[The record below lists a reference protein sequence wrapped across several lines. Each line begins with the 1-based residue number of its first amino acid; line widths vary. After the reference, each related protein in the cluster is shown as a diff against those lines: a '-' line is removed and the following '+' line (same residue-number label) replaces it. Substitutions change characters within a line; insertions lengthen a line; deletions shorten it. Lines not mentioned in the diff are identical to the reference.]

1 MIENKTKN
9 PGDTKR
15 CEGIRTAL
23 SEIEHVLR
31 SSGLWTEETARP
43 EKEAFLSTMPF
54 CLDTMELHCWFQY
67 VLIPKFYEL
76 LKTPELLPKK
86 LCVHTV
92 AEEYYRGKWHEY
104 RSLLAALR
112 RFDALFENK

>member
-1 MIENKTKN
+1 MIENKTKDL
-9 PGDTKR
+9 GVSKR
-15 CEGIRTAL
+15 CEDIRTAL
-23 SEIEHVLR
+23 LEIEQALR
-31 SSGLWTEETARP
+31 SSGLWTEDSSRP
-43 EKEAFLSTMPF
+43 NKEAFLSTVPF
-54 CLDTMELHCWFQY
+54 CLDTMDLHCWFQY

-76 LKTPELLPKK
+76 LKTPEALPEK

-92 AEEYYRGKWHEY
+92 AEEYYRGKWREY

>member
-1 MIENKTKN
+1 MIESKTKDLD
-9 PGDTKR
+9 DTKR
-15 CEGIRTAL
+15 CEDIRTAL
-23 SEIEHVLR
+23 SEIEQALR
-31 SSGLWTEETARP
+31 GSGLWTDDSLRP
-43 EKEAFLSTMPF
+43 NKEAFLSTVPF

-67 VLIPKFYEL
+67 VLIPKVYEL

-92 AEEYYRGKWHEY
+92 SEEYYRGKWRDY
-104 RSLLAALR
+104 RSLLVALR

>member
-1 MIENKTKN
+1 MVGNEIKGIEVN
-9 PGDTKR
+9 KR
-15 CEGIRTAL
+15 CADIRSAL
-23 SEIEHVLR
+23 SEIEQALR
-31 SSGLWTEETARP
+31 SLGLWTEETARP
-43 EKEAFLSTMPF
+43 EKEAFLSTVPF

-76 LKTPELLPKK
+76 LKTPDALPKK